1 MNERRV
7 ARAIALCFLLS
18 AAASIALM
26 VVYIAGG
33 QPQAE
38 GVLVGVAL
46 GGIGIGLILWGK
58 HLMPGG
64 HFVQE
69 RVSHEASD
77 SEQEAAARDLEAE
90 GRIGRRNFLSRL
102 LALAGGS
109 LGLAALFPI
118 RSFGQAPGADLLHTK
133 WSSGARLVTADAVAV
148 RPDDLE
154 IGGILTVFPEGH
166 EGSADSQTV
175 LIRVDPEEFRPLEG
189 REAWAPQGYVAYSK
203 VCTHA
208 GCPVGLFQAESNE
221 LFCPC
226 HQSVFDV
233 LDGARPTDGPATRP
247 LPQLPIQ
254 IGDDGYISATGDFS
268 DPVGPTFWGYP
279 E

>member
-1 MNERRV
+1 MNETRV
-7 ARAIALCFLLS
+7 SRWIALSFLLS

-26 VVYIAGG
+26 LVYIGGG

-38 GVLVGVAL
+38 GILVGASL
-46 GGIGIGLILWGK
+46 GGIGVGLILWGK

-69 RVSHEASD
+69 RVSHEATD
-77 SEQEAAARDLEAE
+77 AEQAAAADDLEAE
-90 GRIGRRNFLSRL
+90 GQIGRRGF
-102 LALAGGS
+102 LAGMFAVAAGS

-118 RSFGQAPGADLLHTK
+118 RSFGEAPGADLLHTK
-133 WSSGARLVTADAVAV
+133 WEPGARLVTGDAIAV
-148 RPDDLE
+148 RPQDLE
-154 IGGILTVFPEGH
+154 LGGIVTVFPEGH
-166 EGSADSQTV
+166 VGSADSQTV
-175 LIRVDPEEFRPLEG
+175 LIRIDPVKFQPLEG
-189 REAWAPQGYVAYSK
+189 REDWAPDGYVAYSK
-203 VCTHA
+203 LCTHA

-233 LDGARPTDGPATRP
+233 LDGAKPTDGPATRA
-247 LPQLPIQ
+247 LPQLPLQ
-254 IGDDGYISATGDFS
+254 VDEEGYIVATGDFS